1 MHVSVVLLWF
11 HFVGIMK
18 VRKTRVF
25 MMLLRVK
32 WSIDLTLFA
41 GWPCKVKMMLGRQV
55 DRTKLGSNFHFF
67 PLRKWDI
74 RDTDNDDDW
83 LTDGMGKFIW

>member
-1 MHVSVVLLWF
+1 MVSFCWDYEGEENSGF
-11 HFVGIMK
+11 HDAAAGKMIN
-18 VRKTRVF
+18 
-25 MMLLRVK
+25 
-32 WSIDLTLFA
+32 WLFA

-74 RDTDNDDDW
+74 RDSDNDDDW